1 MLRHD
6 PPLPTDR
13 DGFRFRGGHMALD
26 LTATLAGRAKAQP
39 RELLAQSSDLLRW
52 LGSAGLPADHAREAD
67 LHAARDLR
75 EAIYALALARIGG
88 TDAPE
93 ARERINRVAAGT
105 PAVPRLDRDGAISL
119 GGPAEAMLAMIARE
133 TIFLFGSDRA
143 AQIRQ
148 CQADVCTLLFVD
160 TSRRSDR
167 RWCSMAGC
175 GNRAKLAEFR
185 RRRRQAP

>member
-1 MLRHD
+1 
-6 PPLPTDR
+6 
-13 DGFRFRGGHMALD
+13 
-26 LTATLAGRAKAQP
+26 
-39 RELLAQSSDLLRW
+39 
-52 LGSAGLPADHAREAD
+52 
-67 LHAARDLR
+67 
-75 EAIYALALARIGG
+75 
-88 TDAPE
+88 
-93 ARERINRVAAGT
+93 
-105 PAVPRLDRDGAISL
+105 
-119 GGPAEAMLAMIARE
+119 MLAMIARE

-160 TSRRSDR
+160 TSRRGDR